1 MQAPVQKNTVKI
13 SRSRNTIHSSAKR
26 NRIRIIGGAWRTRL
40 IEFPDV
46 PDLRPTADRVR
57 ETLFNW
63 LGQTLYGKKCL
74 DLFAG
79 SGALGFEALS
89 RHAQH
94 VTMVE
99 RQPSVHAALQS
110 NAARLDARDLTLVCA
125 DASLYLRSCSHVFD
139 VVFLDP
145 PFKADML
152 DEILALLPA
161 VLTHDA
167 VVYVESY
174 RELTE
179 VAPHWKILK
188 SSQAGKVFFGLI
200 GSPEMGGS

>member
-89 RHAQH
+89 RHAEH

-99 RQPSVHAALQS
+99 RQPSVHAALKS
-110 NAARLDARDLTLVCA
+110 NAMRLDARDLTLVCA

-152 DEILALLPA
+152 GEILALLPA